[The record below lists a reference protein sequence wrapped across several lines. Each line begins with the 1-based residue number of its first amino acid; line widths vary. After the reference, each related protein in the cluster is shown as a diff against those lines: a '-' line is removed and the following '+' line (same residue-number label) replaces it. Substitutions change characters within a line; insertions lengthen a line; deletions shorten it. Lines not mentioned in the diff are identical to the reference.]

1 MQSGNKDVTE
11 AAIIHGN
18 ELDAQITIM
27 AAVEH
32 KSYKVSWRYNTKGY
46 QP

>member
-1 MQSGNKDVTE
+1 MPSGNKDVTE

-18 ELDAQITIM
+18 ELDARIAIM
-27 AAVEH
+27 AAVED
-32 KSYKVSWRYNTKGY
+32 KSYKDSWRYNTKGY